1 MNRKYYR
8 RFKNHDAAPSVV
20 SAKIIR
26 NKHTGYSEGYGFV
39 EFSDRATA
47 ERALRST
54 NGAPMPGTNGRGFRL
69 NWASFG
75 VGAASRNGRVPTFE
89 RHQQSV
95 GTERTDRTNASD
107 RRSLRDGSNPNADET
122 RLPTSE
128 EASEEASQASRR
140 DVSCDATDRVEG
152 VSAVSSDDAFDP
164 NQPNQLVKQK
174 KKPFTEEHSAFVG
187 DLPPEVNDFALQET
201 FVARYASVRNARV
214 VTDPRTGRSKGF
226 GFVRFAD
233 ERERDAALVEMHGTP
248 CGSRA
253 MRLSLALPRKRR
265 LGDDVS
271 GSASPAGS
279 RLSTPNGGSPERGG
293 ETDTDVVFQTEGGTS
308 TREYARVASF
318 DALSAAGVARGGAPA
333 TVFVGGLDPSV
344 RESDL
349 CRVFEKMGALTYVKI
364 PRGRGC
370 GFVQFE
376 ARASA
381 ETAIAAL
388 NGARVGAAG
397 SKMRLSWV
405 RANNPTY
412 ARGGARGFPA
422 PGPANEGGAL
432 YYADAYHPGMPGM
445 MPGMPG
451 MGMGMGMESYVS
463 GSYYFPAPGGGWMA
477 PGGGWIPAL
486 PAELQGAYGR
496 NVPERSGGFHPPA
509 FASGPEASYAFA
521 QQQYFAA
528 QQRVP
533 FERAAEFQTDPHTA
547 AAAPASARAG
557 PAPPPT
563 PPGKKKV
570 ASGGGAAA

>member
-1 MNRKYYR
+1 MNDTNSR
-8 RFKNHDAAPSVV
+8 
-20 SAKIIR
+20 
-26 NKHTGYSEGYGFV
+26 SEPN
-39 EFSDRATA
+39 E
-47 ERALRST
+47 
-54 NGAPMPGTNGRGFRL
+54 P
-69 NWASFG
+69 
-75 VGAASRNGRVPTFE
+75 
-89 RHQQSV
+89 
-95 GTERTDRTNASD
+95 TERTASE

-122 RLPTSE
+122 LPPTSE

-174 KKPFTEEHSAFVG
+174 KKPFAEEHSAFVG

-253 MRLSLALPRKRR
+253 MRLSLALPRKHR
-265 LGDDVS
+265 LGDVVS

-308 TREYARVASF
+308 TRGEYARTVASF

-422 PGPANEGGAL
+422 PGPANKGAL
-432 YYADAYHPGMPGM
+432 YCADAYH
-445 MPGMPG
+445 PGMPG

-463 GSYYFPAPGGGWMA
+463 EAITPGAEAGGWRPAGGVDPGVARRAPGRVRA
-477 PGGGWIPAL
+477 K
-486 PAELQGAYGR
+486 
-496 NVPERSGGFHPPA
+496 RSGTFRGFHPPA

-547 AAAPASARAG
+547 AAPASARGSRA
-557 PAPPPT
+557 AAA
-563 PPGKKKV
+563 PPGKEGGLRGRSGVVIERYFRRYFQSGSRVSIDRLTKWSVDTPSLTVWLDV
-570 ASGGGAAA
+570 AHVSHQKR